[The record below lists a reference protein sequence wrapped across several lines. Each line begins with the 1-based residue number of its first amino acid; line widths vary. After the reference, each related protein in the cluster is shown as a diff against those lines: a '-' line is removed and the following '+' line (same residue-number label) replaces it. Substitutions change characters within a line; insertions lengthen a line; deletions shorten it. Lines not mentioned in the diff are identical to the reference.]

1 MFTVIGHQCIQTSA
15 KKLCN
20 LLDIVTSAIIVK
32 QLIRLIPAEHVFNPI
47 KQMPEKYQA
56 IL

>member
-32 QLIRLIPAEHVFNPI
+32 QLIRLIPAEHVFNP